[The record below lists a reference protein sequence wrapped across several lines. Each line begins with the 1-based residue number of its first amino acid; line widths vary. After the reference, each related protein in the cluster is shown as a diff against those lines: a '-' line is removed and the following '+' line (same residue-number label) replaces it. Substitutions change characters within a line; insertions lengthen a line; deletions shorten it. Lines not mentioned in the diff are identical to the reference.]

1 MKMKGIA
8 KITLAVAL
16 VGGFALAGYI
26 LKVSASP
33 ATGLTRTLIGRGSFD
48 SFMVNTDR
56 EQTLNPPENP
66 NGSEPKPFQYMAK
79 GQTLGNA
86 EPAIDVEVD
95 THDYTPGGS
104 TGWHKHPGP
113 VYIIVTKGQ
122 LTFYEH
128 DDPACS
134 PKVYSK
140 GQGFVDFGSGHIGF
154 NQDPNNPASDVTV
167 AITSVGGV
175 FRTELPAPGPYCP
188 F

>member
-16 VGGFALAGYI
+16 VFAFALAGYI

-33 ATGLTRTLIGRGSFD
+33 TYRVTRTLIGRGSFD

-56 EQTLNPPENP
+56 EKTLNPSENP
-66 NGSEPKPFQYMAK
+66 DGSVPKPFQYIAK
-79 GQTLGNA
+79 AQTLDNG

-95 THDYTPGGS
+95 THDYGPMGS

-113 VYIIVTKGQ
+113 VYIIVTEGQ
-122 LTFYEH
+122 LTFYER
-128 DDPACS
+128 DDPTCS

-154 NQDPNNPASDVTV
+154 NLDPNNPARDVTV

-175 FRTELPAPGPYCP
+175 FRTELPAPGPHCP